1 MLFPHNLILDID
13 ILSDLHLHDLE
24 QGFCVDGVESAA
36 GDADGLSFGDGEFVA
51 VEFDVAAA
59 FDDGPCFVTAFV
71 HVVGESMSG
80 AEGDLDGEAVRVGV
94 EDVELAP

>member
-1 MLFPHNLILDID
+1 M
-13 ILSDLHLHDLE
+13 E
-24 QGFCVDGVESAA
+24 GAA

-51 VEFDVAAA
+51 VEFDVTAA
-59 FDDGPCFVTAFV
+59 FDDGPCFVAAFM
-71 HVVGESMSG
+71 HVVGEGVSG